1 MWTFSACHLLWQQ
14 LVMALVN
21 NAHLG
26 SLGRVRLRCL
36 GASSFHFSC
45 FLAPF
50 PVFFSQ
56 SSLSVRGSGLEVLL
70 CMSTSSSCCCPS
82 LKGWNGQQLKLL
94 PVQVEQSANWGVAS
108 QVIFC
113 VLGRTSCL
121 LPTPLVLPWFRL
133 PTAQEDLLPSSHQ
146 KPLKIKWI
154 QKAQC
159 NLLGQESKSFTLKVY
174 HISKRSFN
182 QLLIYSI

>member
-1 MWTFSACHLLWQQ
+1 MDFQRLPSLVAAAGNGVGEQCAPWFVRQGPLEMSGGFFFSFFFF
-14 LVMALVN
+14 
-21 NAHLG
+21 
-26 SLGRVRLRCL
+26 SRT
-36 GASSFHFSC
+36 FSC
-45 FLAPF
+45 F
-50 PVFFSQ
+50 FSR

-82 LKGWNGQQLKLL
+82 LKGWNGHQLKLL
-94 PVQVEQSANWGVAS
+94 PAQVEQSANWGVAS
-108 QVIFC
+108 QVVFC

-133 PTAQEDLLPSSHQ
+133 PTAQEDLLPTSHQ
-146 KPLKIKWI
+146 KLLKIKWI

-159 NLLGQESKSFTLKVY
+159 NLLGQESKSFKLLVY

>member
-1 MWTFSACHLLWQQ
+1 MWTFNACHLLWQQ

-36 GASSFHFSC
+36 GASSFHFSF

-50 PVFFSQ
+50 PVFFSR

-82 LKGWNGQQLKLL
+82 LKGWNGHQLKLL
-94 PVQVEQSANWGVAS
+94 PAQVEQSANWGVAS
-108 QVIFC
+108 QVVFC

-133 PTAQEDLLPSSHQ
+133 PTAQEDLLPTSHQ
-146 KPLKIKWI
+146 MLLKIKWI